1 MSDQKFNAPT
11 DPELVPQPAPASAE
25 QPDAIRSAFNQQE
38 DTPQLKLKQPSGRGG
53 FFQNLLDAVKDVLGV
68 GEDESADGS
77 TGNIQDINLLP
88 VDEDHSNEQ
97 GQDLEPGFS
106 FIEQERLILHKMEPP
121 RTENNT
127 IFADETNGNASTP
140 EEESQPLIEN
150 TFPSNKVTKT
160 FPDEESLAEEEL
172 DLTSFLPEATG
183 FPKEESTTTQPA
195 EDEPSD
201 QPYNPIEP
209 AAPYAP
215 QIESAAFAPD
225 EQPQRKQ
232 NFTREDLNAFLSEL
246 DARETRMS
254 GQSKPEEIIKT
265 ESEQREFDSL
275 RAMFQEEDMSA
286 SVRDEG
292 HPDFSAPQKQQ
303 TLDDE
308 SDFTITEEEIETLNP
323 EDFLPESLRTG
334 SESDIF
340 VFEDES
346 GLVEDKDT
354 PQGQPELIADQPI
367 DSVEPFSL
375 DDETRGYLDGLRAT
389 FESDEPQPIQYQSPS
404 ENKPELPGS
413 TKQTEKD
420 SKKNVPN
427 TTSSIDNNDLFSK
440 FAVEKYEDT
449 PRLEDEKPAKTG
461 NGLAGFLSKFTKWSI
476 KEELLVGAAVL
487 FGMLVFATIIIV
499 AINAIFLPLIRS
511 FQLPDSN
518 TSVLEARA
526 DVADPSVY
534 PTSLKLP
541 GGWVFTLQQ
550 STIKEDRWEPATA
563 EYLQNATIRRV
574 VAIPWSEQTEA
585 VIATFEKG
593 DELLL
598 FMNNND
604 VKGYKVE
611 EVKQVSQDDT
621 SILLDTRPSLVVI
634 LYHPDAAS
642 RWVVL
647 CEP

>member
-1 MSDQKFNAPT
+1 MSDQKFNSPN

-38 DTPQLKLKQPSGRGG
+38 DTPQLKPKQPSGMSG
-53 FFQNLLDAVKDVLGV
+53 FFQNLFNTVKEVLGV
-68 GEDESADGS
+68 GEDESAGGS
-77 TGNIQDINLLP
+77 TVDIRDINLLP
-88 VDEDHSNEQ
+88 VDEDYPNEQ

-106 FIEQERLILHKMEPP
+106 FIEQERLILNAMEGP
-121 RTENNT
+121 RTENISIPT
-127 IFADETNGNASTP
+127 DEITGSASKP
-140 EEESQPLIEN
+140 EEEPQPLIEN
-150 TFPSNKVTKT
+150 TFPSDKETQT
-160 FPDEESLAEEEL
+160 FHNEEPLEEEVL
-172 DLTSFLPEATG
+172 DLTSFLPGING
-183 FPKEESTTTQPA
+183 FSKEESTTEPA
-195 EDEPSD
+195 EDRPSD
-201 QPYNPIEP
+201 QPQNPIQQ
-209 AAPYAP
+209 AAPSAP
-215 QIESAAFAPD
+215 KIDPAVFALD
-225 EQPQRKQ
+225 EQPQQKQ
-232 NFTREDLNAFLSEL
+232 NFTREDLNDFLPEL
-246 DARETRMS
+246 DARESRTP
-254 GQSKPEEIIKT
+254 GQIKPEEFNT
-265 ESEQREFDSL
+265 ESEQDEFDSL
-275 RAMFQEEDMSA
+275 RAMFQDEDMSA

-292 HPDFSAPQKQQ
+292 HPDLSDPQNQQ
-303 TLDDE
+303 TLNDD
-308 SDFTITEEEIETLNP
+308 DFTITEEEIEALNP

-334 SESDIF
+334 LEPDIF

-346 GLVEDKDT
+346 GLVEENDT
-354 PQGQPELIADQPI
+354 PQGQPELIPDQPI
-367 DSVEPFSL
+367 DSVKPFSF
-375 DDETRGYLDGLRAT
+375 DDETRSYLDDLRTT

-404 ENKPELPGS
+404 ENKPELAGS
-413 TKQTEKD
+413 RKHTEKD
-420 SKKNVPN
+420 PKKKAPD
-427 TTSSIDNNDLFSK
+427 TTPSMDNNDLFSK
-440 FAVEKYEDT
+440 FAAEKYEDT

-461 NGLAGFLSKFTKWSI
+461 NGLAGFLSRFSKWSI

-518 TSVLEARA
+518 TSILEARA
-526 DVADPSVY
+526 GVADPSVY

-550 STIKEDRWEPATA
+550 STIKEDRWEPAAA

-574 VAIPWSEQTEA
+574 IAIPWSEQTEA

-611 EVKQVSQDDT
+611 EVKQVPQDDT

-634 LYHPDAAS
+634 LYQPDAAS
-642 RWVVL
+642 RWVVV
-647 CEP
+647 CKP